1 MKTLIVQMSSLI
13 ERPNVS
19 AIYFEDQVIVFI
31 ERIHDSIF
39 CKNRNK
45 FKYDSGLC
53 CEGVPVAVVASD
65 RGQDDVNAKS
75 QKNKAQLKKNT
86 LTQVLE

>member
-53 CEGVPVAVVASD
+53 CEGVPVAVRIVVRTMSM
-65 RGQDDVNAKS
+65 
-75 QKNKAQLKKNT
+75 LKVKKIKPN
-86 LTQVLE
+86 

>member
-65 RGQDDVNAKS
+65 RG
-75 QKNKAQLKKNT
+75 
-86 LTQVLE
+86 